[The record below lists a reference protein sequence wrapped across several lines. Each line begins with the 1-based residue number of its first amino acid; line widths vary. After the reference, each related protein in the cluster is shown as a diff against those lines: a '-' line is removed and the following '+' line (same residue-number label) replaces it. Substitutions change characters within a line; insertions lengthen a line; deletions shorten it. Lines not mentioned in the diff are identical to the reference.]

1 MPFGSLI
8 ERGLIKPGTKLFSP
22 NGKISARVRPDASL
36 ATADFKG
43 SIHKVGAHVQGA
55 PSCNGWTYWHYK
67 TDKGLMP
74 IDAIR
79 TEIRAEMV

>member
-1 MPFGSLI
+1 
-8 ERGLIKPGTKLFSP
+8 
-22 NGKISARVRPDASL
+22 L

-55 PSCNGWTYWHYK
+55 PSCNGWTFWHYK
-67 TDKGLMP
+67 TDKGLTP

-79 TEIRAEMV
+79 TEIRATMEVNT